1 MAEPVR
7 VPVKKEIWHWALRES
22 QKDEAEFYGRFPQAE
37 KWLKQERNPTFKQL
51 ESAAKYLQIPFGYMF
66 LDTPPKENVMEIEF
80 RSISNKIPQISKDLQ
95 DTILEMD
102 RRRNWMSDYRK
113 DLGWTKLDIIK
124 DFNEQKSGDIA
135 ADAKLAK
142 RLLNLPEYWYT
153 RLKDLDQTF
162 GFLKEKL
169 EHIGILVMRNG
180 IVGNNTRRSLDI
192 NEFRAFMLYDDVAP
206 LIFINNNDSKA
217 GKIFSLIHE
226 YFHVLFEQE
235 DVVLDPYVQT
245 TPDEQ
250 QINAL
255 TAEFLM
261 PQEQIFGL
269 WDRRADVLEQIN
281 RLSSYFKVS
290 RLAFAIKLN
299 SLGLVHSDIV
309 ERVRLESVKDF
320 EKKTDSSK
328 RANFYPTYYSRMS
341 RVFLET
347 VIRSVESGEIGYTY
361 AFKLLGVKGKT
372 FDRIKADVMPY
383 G

>member
-299 SLGLVHSDIV
+299 SLG
-309 ERVRLESVKDF
+309 
-320 EKKTDSSK
+320 
-328 RANFYPTYYSRMS
+328 
-341 RVFLET
+341 
-347 VIRSVESGEIGYTY
+347 
-361 AFKLLGVKGKT
+361 
-372 FDRIKADVMPY
+372 
-383 G
+383 